1 MKLSLADARKLQ
13 RLGRGEKLP
22 SSQFNNALSALLLE
36 EEVCK
41 SFRKGVGK
49 LIMSGI
55 KLRSMTFFT
64 TVSM

>member
-36 EEVCK
+36 EETE
-41 SFRKGVGK
+41 R
-49 LIMSGI
+49 
-55 KLRSMTFFT
+55 
-64 TVSM
+64 

>member
-36 EEVCK
+36 EEVLQILP
-41 SFRKGVGK
+41 KGESEN
-49 LIMSGI
+49 LLCQESSYA
-55 KLRSMTFFT
+55 R
-64 TVSM
+64 

>member
-36 EEVCK
+36 EEVLQILPK
-41 SFRKGVGK
+41 GSRKTYYVRN
-49 LIMSGI
+49 
-55 KLRSMTFFT
+55 LRSMTFFT